1 LNSVRCPLEKYVRDK
16 HRYGARIQRHSL
28 LLHRRGSGEFV
39 ARQLNK
45 WQEKNLNVFK
55 FGAVLR
61 AHVALRSA
69 PMFF

>member
-1 LNSVRCPLEKYVRDK
+1 VINVDTAQEFNVIHYCRT
-16 HRYGARIQRHSL
+16 AA
-28 LLHRRGSGEFV
+28 SGGELV

-45 WQEKNLNVFK
+45 WQEKNLIAFK

-69 PMFF
+69 PIFF